1 MEGSQCVDG
10 LQEVIDSQTALG
22 WFPLMM
28 GKMTFGWSEIQQ
40 AYFRELGKSNM
51 LERWCKQILKQLMM
65 VAWDLWA
72 DRNDIKHNTMT
83 PAKQREL
90 DALNSMVKDR
100 FKIDLE
106 SLLPED
112 RHSLKKDMDCILNEH
127 DVIGKNQWLESV
139 AQAQRRFDSNQQE
152 ESTPA
157 VQRQRELL
165 RVWLQA
171 TPALPTREI
180 DDRSVSTTGTD
191 TQDEIQ
197 DSNSVETVT
206 RS

>member
-1 MEGSQCVDG
+1 
-10 LQEVIDSQTALG
+10 
-22 WFPLMM
+22 
-28 GKMTFGWSEIQQ
+28 
-40 AYFRELGKSNM
+40 
-51 LERWCKQILKQLMM
+51 MM

-100 FKIDLE
+100 FKIDPE

-112 RHSLKKDMDCILNEH
+112 RHLLKKDMDCILNEY